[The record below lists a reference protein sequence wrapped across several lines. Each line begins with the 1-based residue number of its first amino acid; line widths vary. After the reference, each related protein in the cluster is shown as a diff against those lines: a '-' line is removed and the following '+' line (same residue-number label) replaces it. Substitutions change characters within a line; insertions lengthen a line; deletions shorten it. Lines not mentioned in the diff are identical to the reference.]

1 MFGRQKQA
9 CRIYEENGALVVSTP
24 YIPEL
29 VQAIKGL
36 PHTER
41 RYDPSRKVWL
51 VSANNGQ
58 QVANLIKLYAGEEVP
73 LPLCPGTSTGGSP
86 FPGSGVQSKPKVTK
100 ILQMLYIGACKERED
115 GSVSAYGLIGA
126 EWSAI
131 FPEKTLRAWFEGLD
145 PEEYQKGLPPKQKTE
160 TLYTIL
166 AIKPTATP
174 EEIKSAFRRMA
185 IHTHPD
191 HNHEPD
197 AAEMFIK
204 VKQAYDA
211 LSDPNKRARYDVG
224 LQLQTQVE
232 RQERTKELRDWHKLV
247 DPQSGYRAPLRC
259 GLVMVD
265 GVESLGRI
273 EVTKIYAWEDIV
285 VNGKTLVTSW
295 PMGAKQPKEEWI

>member
-1 MFGRQKQA
+1 MPGRQKQP

-51 VSANNGQ
+51 VSTNNGQ
-58 QVANLIKLYAGEEVP
+58 QIANWIKLYAGEEVP

-86 FPGSGVQSKPKVTK
+86 FLGSGVQSNHKVTK
-100 ILQMLYIGACKERED
+100 ILQLLYIGACKEREN
-115 GSVSAYGLIGA
+115 GSVSAYGLVGA

-131 FPEKTLRAWFEGLD
+131 FPENVLRAWFEGLAPD
-145 PEEYQKGLPPKQKTE
+145 ELQKGIPTKQLTE

-166 AIKPTATP
+166 AIKQTASP
-174 EEIKSAFRRMA
+174 DEIRTAFRRMA
-185 IHTHPD
+185 LHTHPD

-197 AAEMFIK
+197 AAEMFRK
-204 VKQAYDA
+204 VKQAYDT
-211 LSDPNKRARYDVG
+211 LSNPDKRARYDVG
-224 LQLQTQVE
+224 LQIQRKE
-232 RQERTKELRDWHKLV
+232 RAKELRDWHKLSKA
-247 DPQSGYRAPLRC
+247 QLGYRAPLRC

-265 GVESLGRI
+265 GVERLGRM
-273 EVTKIYAWEDIV
+273 EVAKIYAWEDIV

-295 PMGAKQPKEEWI
+295 PAGAKQPKEEWI